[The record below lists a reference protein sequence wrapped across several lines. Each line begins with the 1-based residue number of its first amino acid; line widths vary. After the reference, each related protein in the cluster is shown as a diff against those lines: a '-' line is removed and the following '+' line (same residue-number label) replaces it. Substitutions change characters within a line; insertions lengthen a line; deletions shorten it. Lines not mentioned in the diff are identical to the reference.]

1 MRIAVTG
8 GRGRMG
14 QAFCAFAI
22 EQGHEVVSIDNRPAV
37 EVDAAPGLTQVT
49 ADVTSYDELVG
60 AVEGSEGVVHLAAFP
75 SPRGRP
81 AHEVHNMNV
90 VANYNALCAAVD
102 LGISHVC
109 LASSVNATGGVY
121 SREPR
126 YDYFPL
132 DESHPTY
139 NEDPYSLSKW
149 VGEEQADS
157 IACRNEHMTI
167 SSLRLHR
174 LVQDRASVEGQMKA
188 DDEHARRDLWGYTNL
203 EAASRAGLAALSA
216 TWTGHE
222 VFYIIA
228 PRTALSE
235 RSVEL
240 CERFYP
246 QVPIIGALEGNAGFF
261 RTEKAARMLGWTHD
275 DQPDPAS

>member
-1 MRIAVTG
+1 L
-8 GRGRMG
+8 
-14 QAFCAFAI
+14 CAFAL
-22 EQGHEVVSIDNRPAV
+22 EQGHDVVSIDNRPV
-37 EVDAAPGLTQVT
+37 EAGSQEDPHLSQVT
-49 ADVTSYDELVG
+49 ADVTSFDDLVG
-60 AVEGSEGVVHLAAFP
+60 VVAGADGLVHLAAFP
-75 SPRGRP
+75 SPTGRP
-81 AHEVHNMNV
+81 AHQVHNMNV

-121 SREPR
+121 SRAPR
-126 YDYFPL
+126 YDYFPV

-149 VGEEQADS
+149 VGEEQGDS
-157 IACRNEHMTI
+157 IARRYAHMTI

-174 LVQDRASVEGQMKA
+174 LVVDRASVEGQMTA
-188 DDEHARRDLWGYTNL
+188 DNEHARRDLWGYTNL
-203 EAASRAGLAALSA
+203 EAASRACLAALKA

-228 PRTALSE
+228 PRTALRQ

-246 QVPIIGALEGNAGFF
+246 QVPIVGEMDGNAGFF
-261 RTEKAARMLGWTHD
+261 RTDKAARLLGWEHD
-275 DQPDPAS
+275 ETPEPVA

>member
-1 MRIAVTG
+1 
-8 GRGRMG
+8 MG
-14 QAFCAFAI
+14 QAFCEYALQ
-22 EQGHEVVSIDNRPAV
+22 QGHEVVSIDNRPV
-37 EVDAAPGLTQVT
+37 EVDAADDQRLTQVT
-49 ADVTSYDELVG
+49 ADVTSYDELV
-60 AVEGSEGVVHLAAFP
+60 AAIDGSAGLFHLAAFP

-81 AHEVHNMNV
+81 AHEVHNLNV
-90 VANYNALCAAVD
+90 VANYNALSAAVD

-121 SREPR
+121 SRSPR

-149 VGEEQADS
+149 LGEAQADS
-157 IACRNEHMTI
+157 IARRYEHMTI
-167 SSLRLHR
+167 SSFRLHR
-174 LVQDRASVEGQMKA
+174 LVRDRASVLGQMKA

-203 EAASRAGLAALSA
+203 DAASRAALAALSA

-222 VFYIIA
+222 VFYIVA

-235 RSVEL
+235 RSAEL
-240 CERFYP
+240 RERFYP
-246 QVPIIGALEGNAGFF
+246 QVPIIGELNGTAGFF
-261 RTEKAARMLGWTHD
+261 RADKAARLLGWVHD
-275 DQPDPAS
+275 DRPDPNL